1 MVSYI
6 KWIEWVMLCEYAVYG
21 HLPNRNIHTV
31 SRRERI
37 ATLRFFKNLKRR
49 TKTIKK
55 FREGN
60 F

>member
-1 MVSYI
+1 
-6 KWIEWVMLCEYAVYG
+6 MLCEYAVYG